1 MLLRIITVPH
11 NAFSV
16 LKSCETLFYFELR
29 LYFFFISVCAE
40 AYNPDE
46 EEDDAESRVFNA
58 LSQILF
64 FFQFSGIKFRKKIGL
79 II

>member
-1 MLLRIITVPH
+1 MTLLRIITVPH

-16 LKSCETLFYFELR
+16 LKSCETLLYFELR

-46 EEDDAESRVFNA
+46 EEDDTESRVFNA
-58 LSQILF
+58 LSQILIF
-64 FFQFSGIKFRKKIGL
+64 FSSQALNLGRK
-79 II
+79 